1 MNNDHNIPGVEVRA
15 VKKTDILRAMAALK
29 IIIEVG
35 VSRGVDMS
43 DDAESLARL
52 EETFGVGAYSPVVES
67 PQMQ

>member
-1 MNNDHNIPGVEVRA
+1 MSIHQHTLTTETHRINKA
-15 VKKTDILRAMAALK
+15 DILRAMAALK

-43 DDAESLARL
+43 DEVGSLARL
-52 EETFGVGAYSPVVES
+52 EETFGVGAYSPIVES

>member
-1 MNNDHNIPGVEVRA
+1 MSNDQTTPDTKIYQLNKA
-15 VKKTDILRAMAALK
+15 DILRAMAALK

-35 VSRGVDMS
+35 VSRGSDMS

-52 EETFGVGAYSPVVES
+52 EETLAVGAYSPIVES

>member
-29 IIIEVG
+29 IIIEIG
-35 VSRGVDMS
+35 VSRGSDMS

-52 EETFGVGAYSPVVES
+52 EETFGVDMGHPPMWS

>member
-1 MNNDHNIPGVEVRA
+1 MSNAQTTPGSKIHQINQA
-15 VKKTDILRAMAALK
+15 DILRAMAALK

-52 EETFGVGAYSPVVES
+52 EETLAVGAYSPLVVS
-67 PQMQ
+67 SQMQ

>member
-1 MNNDHNIPGVEVRA
+1 MSNDQTTPGA
-15 VKKTDILRAMAALK
+15 KTYQLNKADILRAMAALK
-29 IIIEVG
+29 IIIEIG

-52 EETFGVGAYSPVVES
+52 EETFEVGGYSPVVVS